1 LNTKPFKYFLAAI
14 SAVVIWGTFAIP
26 LRNLKEYSSEQI
38 LSYRTFISLLFTW
51 GVILFFRKK
60 QIRADVAYLKSESPA
75 SRKKILW
82 LVLSGGLLLGANWL
96 VFIYVVNHV
105 NLKSAAFAYMVCPLL
120 TAIGGFFILREK
132 LSRLKVVAVGIALMS
147 ILMSAQGSLMDVLW
161 SVFIATS
168 FALYLIIQRVI
179 VKLDKINLLGIQLA
193 IISLLVLPIFL
204 YRSQLFPVELNFWV
218 NIFAIALLFTVI
230 PLWLSSYSL
239 IGLPSS
245 TFGIIIYLNPIIAF
259 ATAFV
264 YFDEEVRKEQLY
276 AYALLL
282 ASVII
287 FNWDAISKIFNKKV
301 IKYT

>member
-1 LNTKPFKYFLAAI
+1 MNIKPFKYFLAAI

-38 LSYRTFISLLFTW
+38 LSYRTFISLLLTW
-51 GVILFFRKK
+51 GFILLFRKK
-60 QIRADVAYLKSESPA
+60 QIRADVAYLKLESTA

-105 NLKSAAFAYMVCPLL
+105 NLKSAAFAYMVCPLV
-120 TAIGGFFILREK
+120 TAIGGFLILREK
-132 LSRLKVVAVGIALMS
+132 LSRLKVVAVGVVLMS
-147 ILMSAQGSLMDVLW
+147 ILISAQGSLMDVLW